1 MLSSEVWWVPPVADG
16 SHAPA
21 YRRMSERFGARF
33 VRIDVTDDASVAA
46 AAADIADHEGS
57 IDVWSTT
64 LASTAPPVTP
74 PP

>member
-1 MLSSEVWWVPPVADG
+1 
-16 SHAPA
+16 
-21 YRRMSERFGARF
+21 MSERFGARL

>member
-1 MLSSEVWWVPPVADG
+1 
-16 SHAPA
+16 
-21 YRRMSERFGARF
+21 MSERFGARF

-64 LASTAPPVTP
+64 LTSTAPPVTP